1 MSIERG
7 AGEERAQRRGWPS
20 PSAVVAL
27 LLPGRKARGV
37 SAAGLDENGLR
48 QCLRVA
54 GGGTLGFTVSQL
66 MGWNYGVFFTV
77 FPMFLLGL
85 IPVLNGHVVRQFL
98 GNVLVN
104 CVEVSLVVGLTQHM
118 PLIMTGL
125 VFALFYT
132 RFRLMARGP
141 LFLFGANGVLTLSIL
156 FHFASYPS
164 LDLADLLASNL
175 VASVLAVAIAALMH
189 ALFPD
194 YQPRQPP
201 PGVAKSASR
210 IRHETLI
217 GAVTA
222 TASFAV
228 FQTFD
233 LRDSLSAQMA
243 TVLVLFA
250 LGYPGARLSARKRA
264 VGTLLG
270 CNLALVMQLLL
281 YTQDRHLLLV
291 IMLYWLG
298 LMVFARAHV
307 LEGGGSGVGFG
318 GLTTLGIL
326 FGQSLSPGQDLVYS
340 ALYRF
345 SSMCVA
351 LVATLVLMAL
361 LDRLLNRWQA
371 TRATGG

>member
-1 MSIERG
+1 MSTEAPRWPLLRDAWRLLTG
-7 AGEERAQRRGWPS
+7 HRDGE
-20 PSAVVAL
+20 
-27 LLPGRKARGV
+27 
-37 SAAGLDENGLR
+37 GLDENGLR

-54 GGGTLGFTVSQL
+54 SGGALGFLISQL
-66 MGWNYGVFFTV
+66 MNWNYGVFFTV

-85 IPVLNGHVVRQFL
+85 VPVLNGHVVRQFL

-104 CVEVSLVVGLTQHM
+104 CVEVSLVVGLTRHM
-118 PLIMTGL
+118 PVVMTGL

-164 LDLADLLASNL
+164 IDLADLLTCNL
-175 VASVLAVAIAALMH
+175 VASVLAVAIAALMYVV
-189 ALFPD
+189 FPD
-194 YQPRQPP
+194 REPRRPP
-201 PGVAKSASR
+201 PRPSKSAAR

-222 TASFAV
+222 TLSFV
-228 FQTFD
+228 IFQVFD

-243 TVLVLFA
+243 TVLILFS

-270 CNLALVMQLLL
+270 CNLALASQLLL
-281 YTQDRHLLLV
+281 YTQAQHFLLV
-291 IMLYWLG
+291 LVVYWLG
-298 LMVFARAHV
+298 LMVFARVHV
-307 LEGGGSGVGFG
+307 LEGAGSGVGFG

-326 FGQSLSPGQDLVYS
+326 FGQSLSPNQDLIYS

-345 SSMCVA
+345 SSMSVA

-361 LDRLLNRWQA
+361 LDRLLNAWTP
-371 TRATGG
+371 TRAIE

>member
-1 MSIERG
+1 MSTEPV
-7 AGEERAQRRGWPS
+7 RAKGID
-20 PSAVVAL
+20 A
-27 LLPGRKARGV
+27 
-37 SAAGLDENGLR
+37 NGLR
-48 QCLRVA
+48 QCLRIA
-54 GGGTLGFTVSQL
+54 FGGWLGFVISQL

-77 FPMFLLGL
+77 FPMFLVGL
-85 IPVLNGHVVRQFL
+85 VPVLNGHVVRQFL

-118 PLIMTGL
+118 PLVMTGL

-141 LFLFGANGVLTLSIL
+141 MFLFGANGVLTLSIL
-156 FHFASYPS
+156 FHFASYPT

-175 VASVLAVAIAALMH
+175 MASVLAVGIAALMYVV
-189 ALFPD
+189 FPD
-194 YQPRQPP
+194 VEPRKPP
-201 PGVAKSASR
+201 PRAEKSVAR
-210 IRHETLI
+210 INHETLI
-217 GAVTA
+217 GAITA
-222 TASFAV
+222 TLSFVV

-243 TVLVLFA
+243 TILILFA
-250 LGYPGARLSARKRA
+250 LGYPGARVSAGKRA

-270 CNLALVMQLLL
+270 CNLALSMQLLL
-281 YTQDRHLLLV
+281 YTQTQHFTLV
-291 IMLYWLG
+291 ALLYWLG

-307 LEGGGSGVGFG
+307 KEGGGSGIGFG

-326 FGQSLSPGQDLVYS
+326 FGQSLSPSQDLIYS

-351 LVATLVLMAL
+351 LAATLVVMAL
-361 LDRLLNRWQA
+361 LHRCLNAWA
-371 TRATGG
+371 PTRAEV

>member
-1 MSIERG
+1 M
-7 AGEERAQRRGWPS
+7 
-20 PSAVVAL
+20 AL
-27 LLPGRKARGV
+27 LLPGGAARG
-37 SAAGLDENGLR
+37 AGAIELDANGLR

-54 GGGTLGFTVSQL
+54 AGGTLGFIVSQL

-98 GNVLVN
+98 GNALIN
-104 CVEVSLVVGLTQHM
+104 CVEVSLVLGLTQHM
-118 PLIMTGL
+118 PLVMTGL

-156 FHFASYPS
+156 FHFASYTD

-175 VASVLAVAIAALMH
+175 VASVLAVMIAALMH
-189 ALFPD
+189 TAFPD
-194 YQPRQPP
+194 RQPRQPP
-201 PGVAKSASR
+201 PGVVKSASR

-222 TASFAV
+222 TASFMV

-250 LGYPGARLSARKRA
+250 LGYPGARVSARKRA

-291 IMLYWLG
+291 VTLYWVG

-326 FGQSLSPGQDLVYS
+326 FGQSLAPGQDLIYS

-371 TRATGG
+371 TRATQG